1 MQSGIGLRD
10 RRRRL
15 SNVRA
20 QNLKSTRSATAVRRS
35 VCFWGRQDTAM
46 IEILFIYQLARNPV
60 QAFARRLFCRG
71 LFLATKG
78 RHGCP
83 EDRDRD

>member
-1 MQSGIGLRD
+1 
-10 RRRRL
+10 
-15 SNVRA
+15 
-20 QNLKSTRSATAVRRS
+20 
-35 VCFWGRQDTAM
+35 M